1 MHLQQKNS
9 NTTYSGGV
17 RFFSYKQ
24 MLAREREQIKEN
36 ILVTNEDERGNI
48 SLGKMNSQLL
58 QKNEE
63 LTLYIIQQQ
72 KEIDAL
78 KAESKSLQKVI
89 EK

>member
-1 MHLQQKNS
+1 
-9 NTTYSGGV
+9 
-17 RFFSYKQ
+17 